1 MHGETNERIGRR
13 LLVDDRSSH
22 LQYLLQGISVLPAQE
37 HTPPL
42 ILGMRVSST
51 EAGRPSTMLSLCTVA
66 QAGLFLRAAR
76 LTFPSVIYL
85 PVLRSTTLSAWCWL
99 LQHQPGADDDFIN
112 P

>member
-1 MHGETNERIGRR
+1 MVRRTNGS
-13 LLVDDRSSH
+13 VVA
-22 LQYLLQGISVLPAQE
+22 YLLMIDLHICSTCCKGFQYYKAQE

-85 PVLRSTTLSAWCWL
+85 PALRSTTLSAWCWL